1 MNKKGIFIGIKRKL
15 SHLFFGS
22 KKTNERWVAS
32 FAKNVHN
39 KKILEIGSGD
49 SEHYSL
55 KRCFDDTNEFI
66 QSDINP
72 SFGRK
77 IVDVRNIKEK
87 NEYDVIIC
95 IAVMEH
101 VFENTK
107 ALDSLYKALKK
118 GGTLLVT
125 FIFMKPLHLEPYDY
139 WRYTEHGVRKLLEP
153 YTDIKIKT
161 IGWARELAQS
171 YCVEA
176 VK

>member
-1 MNKKGIFIGIKRKL
+1 MNKKGLIIGLKRKI
-15 SHLFFGS
+15 SHLFFGG
-22 KKTNERWVAS
+22 KKKNARWVAS
-32 FAKNVHN
+32 FAKGIHN

-55 KRCFDDTNEFI
+55 KKHFDDSNEFI
-66 QSDINP
+66 QSDIVP

-77 IVDVRNIKEK
+77 IVDVRDIKEK
-87 NEYDVIIC
+87 EEYDIILC

-118 GGTLLVT
+118 GGTLLIT
-125 FIFMKPLHLEPYDY
+125 FTFMKPLHLEPYDY

-153 YTDIKIKT
+153 YANVEIKT
-161 IGWARELAQS
+161 VGWIRELAQW